1 MMKNR
6 VNGDTMKSMIFT
18 ARIKKKLYLTVVRY
32 FRFWASSSLRRWK
45 PRVIAV
51 TGSVGKTT
59 LLNLLEVQLGE
70 RAHYS
75 HNANSSYGIAFDIL
89 GMDGVRGSKL
99 KWFYLFIAAP
109 IRSLWFRHAQ
119 EFYVVEID
127 GERPK
132 ETEFLASWLKPE
144 VTLWVSVGRTHAVYF
159 DGQVKTGQFK
169 TVEDAIVHEFSFLPK
184 YTSKLVAYDADS
196 DLIRK
201 AMQGII
207 GARTVGVS
215 EKALASYAVWSN
227 KTEFVVNDATY
238 TFTEPMPR
246 EVYVQLALLG
256 ALAEYLGEPV
266 VTDLSDYVQPPGRSN
281 FFAGKKGVQLID
293 SSYNAHLISMESI
306 INLYKDMR
314 ANEKWI
320 VIGDIVEQ
328 GEAEADEHTRLGEL
342 LRAADFDRYVLVG
355 RRTQK
360 YTYLELD
367 AAKSVTFLRP
377 KDAVKYLEGELT
389 GKETVLFKGSQYLEG
404 VIEHLLADPA
414 DAAKLPRQEPAAKK
428 RRARW
433 GL

>member
-1 MMKNR
+1 
-6 VNGDTMKSMIFT
+6 MIST

-32 FRFWASSSLRRWK
+32 FRFFANVSLRRWQ

-59 LLNLLEVQLGE
+59 LLNLLEVQLGD

-75 HNANSSYGIAFDIL
+75 HNANSAYGIAFDIL

-99 KWFYLFIAAP
+99 RWLYLFIAAP
-109 IRSLWFRHAQ
+109 IRSLWFRHAE

-144 VTLWVSVGRTHAVYF
+144 VTLWVSLGRTHAVYF
-159 DGQVKTGQFK
+159 DGQVKKGEFAS
-169 TVEDAIVHEFSFLPK
+169 VEDAIVHEFSFLPRF
-184 YTSKLVAYDADS
+184 TRTMVAYDADS
-196 DLIRK
+196 DLISRAVTNVTEAK
-201 AMQGII
+201 TI
-207 GARTVGVS
+207 GVS
-215 EKALASYAVWSN
+215 KTALTSYKVWPE
-227 KTEFVVNDATY
+227 KTEFVVNNTTY
-238 TFTEPMPR
+238 IFANPMPS
-246 EVYVQLALLG
+246 EVSTQLGLLG

-266 VTDLSDYVQPPGRSN
+266 VTDLSIYVQPPGRSN
-281 FFAGKKGVQLID
+281 FFRGKKGVKLID

-306 INLYKDMR
+306 INLYKEMQ
-314 ANEKWI
+314 AEKKWI

-328 GEAEADEHTRLGEL
+328 GEAEAEEHAKLGKL
-342 LRAADFDRYVLVG
+342 LREANFDRYILVG

-360 YTYLELD
+360 HTYPELD
-367 AAKSVTFLRP
+367 EQKTVTFLRP
-377 KDAVKYLEGELT
+377 IDAVKYLEAELS
-389 GKETVLFKGSQYLEG
+389 GDETVLFKGSQYLEG
-404 VIEHLLADPA
+404 VIEHLLENPEDT
-414 DAAKLPRQEPAAKK
+414 AKLPRQEPAAKK